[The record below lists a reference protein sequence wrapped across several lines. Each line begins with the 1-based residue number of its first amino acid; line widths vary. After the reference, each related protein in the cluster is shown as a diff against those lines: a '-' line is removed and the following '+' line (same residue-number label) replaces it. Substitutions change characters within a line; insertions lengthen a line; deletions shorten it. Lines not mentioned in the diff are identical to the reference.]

1 MDKSLTDLIQPSK
14 DDIIENQKRNKRIKK
29 RQRKTTTRSS
39 KWTTISSNGI
49 SHTLIMARINF
60 NLVEL
65 REKPK
70 KRKGRHAKRPNKR
83 STFKNTTDK
92 VVSIDDIV
100 KELPELLVKHAYTKL
115 KSGEELT
122 ASEMKVCLEVCKTYS
137 TDNLNK
143 KTDNILDDVPFD
155 TNG

>member
-1 MDKSLTDLIQPSK
+1 MQKDQTKEAPS
-14 DDIIENQKRNKRIKK
+14 Q
-29 RQRKTTTRSS
+29 
-39 KWTTISSNGI
+39 
-49 SHTLIMARINF
+49 
-60 NLVEL
+60 
-65 REKPK
+65 
-70 KRKGRHAKRPNKR
+70 
-83 STFKNTTDK
+83 NTTAK